1 VATAD
6 NIVLTILLG
15 ALAGVLW
22 RRQRRV
28 VVV

>member
-1 VATAD
+1 VATVD

-22 RRQRRV
+22 RRQRRGV
-28 VVV
+28 AV